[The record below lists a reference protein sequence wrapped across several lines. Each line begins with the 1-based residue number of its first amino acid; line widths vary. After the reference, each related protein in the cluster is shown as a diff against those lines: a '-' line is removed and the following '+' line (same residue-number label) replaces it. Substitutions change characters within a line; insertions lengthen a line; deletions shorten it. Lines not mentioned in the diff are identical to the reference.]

1 MTFKTQKKQANFK
14 QVSAQYI
21 FFKAPNTNMKTK
33 QAYSDTLTN
42 KTISKY
48 VKIYF
53 RNSRRNFAR
62 N

>member
-1 MTFKTQKKQANFK
+1 
-14 QVSAQYI
+14 
-21 FFKAPNTNMKTK
+21 MKTK